1 MALSPDGQRLAL
13 EVYRFPQQDIWILNL
28 NRGTKTRLTFSHQAS
43 SNPIW
48 SPDGNGITYSC
59 NREGSREVYT
69 TPADGSGQAKLLLAG
84 RLVLKPNDWSPDG
97 RFLVYDMED
106 PRTRSDLWY
115 LKPKPGG
122 SGYESVLFLQ
132 TPAAE
137 TEARFSPDGQFLAYV
152 SDESGRSEVY
162 VRRFPDGCG
171 KRQIS
176 ANGGSQPSWRR
187 DGKELFYVEGDTLI
201 SVAVATR
208 PDFSIGGSQRLV
220 KNPYLAGFAGYVAS
234 VDGQRFLVA
243 EPPGSVPAPVI
254 RVVENWFAE
263 FSKDRAKGDR

>member
-1 MALSPDGQRLAL
+1 
-13 EVYRFPQQDIWILNL
+13 
-28 NRGTKTRLTFSHQAS
+28 LTFSDQAS

-48 SPDGNGITYSC
+48 SPNGKGITYCSI
-59 NREGSREVYT
+59 REGSWEVST
-69 TPADGSGQAKLLLAG
+69 TPADGSGQAKVLLAG

-97 RFLVYDMED
+97 RFLVYQMGD
-106 PRTRSDLWY
+106 PRTRNDLWY

-122 SGYESVLFLQ
+122 NGYESVLFLQ
-132 TPAAE
+132 TAAEE

-162 VRRFPDGCG
+162 VRRFPDGSG

-187 DGKELFYVEGDTLI
+187 DGKELFYVEGDTLT
-201 SVAVATR
+201 SVTVATR

-234 VDGQRFLVA
+234 ADGKRFFLA
-243 EPPGSVPAPVI
+243 EPSGSAAAPVI

-263 FSKDRAKGDR
+263 FSRYGAKGDR